1 MPRLLPP
8 VALLAA
14 ALTTGAVWAEEAR
27 VAPRVTYERIGHW
40 GADQLDAILTKD
52 APEFG
57 GVPVAFTPATTG
69 VTLYRISYPSV
80 IPELGNRP
88 TMASGLVA
96 TPDGGTGPFPLLSYQ
111 HGTVY
116 GKREVPSFPD
126 QSPETAIVLAQFAGQ
141 GYVVVGADYFGLGLS
156 TEADGYMAKASHQ
169 QAGADMLAASR
180 ETLAALGVATTD
192 DLFLAGWSQGG
203 FVTLALLEKL
213 EADGVPVRA
222 AATASAPADLF
233 VALTGLLAFPRDVY
247 ADWTP
252 TLFMLSAFSFETY
265 YGVPGLARSV
275 LTDEAYEVARR
286 LYAFEPVEAEEV
298 PTRMRAVV
306 RPEYFDPA
314 YFAASAY
321 GRLAA
326 QGTAYRQVFATPV
339 RTHYGQR
346 DEVISPGLGRLPM
359 DYQTA
364 IGSQTV
370 EAVSTGETTHR
381 GTFVTAVPAW
391 KAWFDSLRP

>member
-1 MPRLLPP
+1 MPRFFLSIAVLTA
-8 VALLAA
+8 V
-14 ALTTGAVWAEEAR
+14 LTTGTAWAEKTL
-27 VAPRVTYERIGHW
+27 VTPRVSYEKIGHW
-40 GADQLDAILTKD
+40 DAGQLDAILTKK

-57 GVPVAFTPATTG
+57 GVDVDFAAAASG
-69 VTLYRISYPSV
+69 VTLYRLTYPSI

-96 TPDGGTGPFPLLSYQ
+96 IPDTGTGPFPLLSYQ

-116 GKREVPSFPD
+116 GKQEVPSFPG
-126 QSPETAIVLAQFAGQ
+126 QSPETEIVLAQFAGQ

-156 TEADGYMAKASHQ
+156 TEPDAYMAKASHQ
-169 QAGADMLAASR
+169 QASADMLEASR
-180 ETLAALGVATTD
+180 EVLDALGVATTD
-192 DLFLAGWSQGG
+192 ELFLAGWSQGG

-213 EADGVPVRA
+213 EADGVPVRG
-222 AATASAPADLF
+222 AATASAPADLL

-252 TLFMLSAFSFETY
+252 TLFMLSTFSFETY

-286 LYAFEPVEAEEV
+286 LYAFEPVEVREV
-298 PTRMRAVV
+298 PTQMRAVV

-314 YFAASAY
+314 YFTASVY

-326 QGTAYRQVFATPV
+326 EGTAYRQVFATPV
-339 RTHYGQR
+339 RTYYGLR
-346 DEVISPGLGRLPM
+346 DEVITSGLGLLPM
-359 DYQTA
+359 AYQTA

-370 EAVSTGETTHR
+370 EAISTGETTHR
-381 GTFVTAVPAW
+381 GTFVTATPAW
-391 KAWFDSLRP
+391 KAWFDSLRH